1 MDVYFSLSLCFT
13 QMHTDDAECV
23 CVCVFV
29 CADTD
34 DAEIA
39 SLKDEVYELIA
50 TVLPRI
56 QTEVADLK
64 KTVAN

>member
-1 MDVYFSLSLCFT
+1 MLNVCMYV
-13 QMHTDDAECV
+13 CV
-23 CVCVFV
+23 CVCVG
-29 CADTD
+29 TD

-39 SLKDEVYELIA
+39 SLKDEVYEIIA

-64 KTVAN
+64 KVVAN

>member
-1 MDVYFSLSLCFT
+1 M
-13 QMHTDDAECV
+13 CV
-23 CVCVFV
+23 CMCVFV

-64 KTVAN
+64 KVVAN